1 MNTEDS
7 QAPHLL
13 IHLLAVFVKIH
24 DPDEFYNPNI
34 QFPKTIL
41 SKARVYKY
49 YNDNEK
55 LWSGTHSS
63 DFYRIL
69 LCKFYKWQWP
79 LEIL

>member
-55 LWSGTHSS
+55 L
-63 DFYRIL
+63 
-69 LCKFYKWQWP
+69 
-79 LEIL
+79 